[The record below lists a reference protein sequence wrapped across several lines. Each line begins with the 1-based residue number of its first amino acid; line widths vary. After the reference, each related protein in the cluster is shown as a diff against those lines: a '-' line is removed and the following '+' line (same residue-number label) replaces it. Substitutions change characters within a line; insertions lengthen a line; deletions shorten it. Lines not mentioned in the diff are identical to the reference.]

1 MSYFIKYRVQIDF
14 YFRTQSKFSISFF
27 FLVFLFD
34 FILPVGTFLEF
45 FRCQLLTVPLVA
57 TFFKKSIIDFLPF
70 FPSARVILFFCLFI
84 FAVFS
89 EKSKM
94 ILEVT
99 NYSTIFSFGC
109 KSLKLVIIF
118 LLLTKAF

>member
-70 FPSARVILFFCLFI
+70 FPSARV
-84 FAVFS
+84 
-89 EKSKM
+89 KSKM